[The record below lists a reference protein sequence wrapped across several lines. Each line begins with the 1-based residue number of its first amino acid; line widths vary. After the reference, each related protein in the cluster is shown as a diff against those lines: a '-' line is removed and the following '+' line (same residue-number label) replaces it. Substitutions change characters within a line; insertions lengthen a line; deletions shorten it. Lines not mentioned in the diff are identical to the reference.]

1 MAAVTPELI
10 KQLREATN
18 AGMLDCK
25 KALIQTD
32 GNMEAAIE
40 ELRKKGL
47 SKAAKVADKVAAE
60 GAIVLQIADD
70 HRLATIVEINC
81 ETDFV
86 AKNDKFK
93 AFASE
98 VISHIANGSFATI
111 DELKSKPFGA
121 QSFDEKISAA
131 IGKLGEKIDIRRFA
145 KLSATNGIVNGYL
158 HSNGKI
164 AVIVAVETT
173 ANGLES
179 GLVNVVRDIAMHAAA
194 MKPLYLNE
202 ASIPAEVITKE
213 REIAA
218 EQLKKEGKPE
228 AMLEKIIPG
237 KIKKFIAESTL
248 EGQAFVKDDK
258 MSVAEALS
266 AAAKALG
273 ATAKLVGYERF
284 EVGEGI
290 AKKSN
295 DFAAEVAAQTQR

>member
-173 ANGLES
+173 ASGLE
-179 GLVNVVRDIAMHAAA
+179 NVVRDIAMHAAA

-258 MSVAEALS
+258 LSVAEALS

>member
-173 ANGLES
+173 ASGLE
-179 GLVNVVRDIAMHAAA
+179 NVVRDIAMHAAA

-248 EGQAFVKDDK
+248 DGQAFVKDDK